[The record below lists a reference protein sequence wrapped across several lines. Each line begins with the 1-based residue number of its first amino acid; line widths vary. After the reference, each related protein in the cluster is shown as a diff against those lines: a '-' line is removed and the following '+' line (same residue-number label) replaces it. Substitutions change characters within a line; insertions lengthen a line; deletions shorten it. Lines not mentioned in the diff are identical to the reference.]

1 MQDYIIF
8 GHGYEGEVREY
19 DDNLDVIRVVSKPVL
34 IKAGDPTPAS
44 AVLRTF
50 DLQVVVMSCLGK
62 FYNVA
67 AESLPTEDEL
77 KIAIMQENP
86 SPVPQR

>member
-34 IKAGDPTPAS
+34 IKAGDPTPA
-44 AVLRTF
+44 
-50 DLQVVVMSCLGK
+50 K
-62 FYNVA
+62 
-67 AESLPTEDEL
+67 
-77 KIAIMQENP
+77 
-86 SPVPQR
+86 

>member
-34 IKAGDPTPAS
+34 IKAGDPTPAREG
-44 AVLRTF
+44 AN
-50 DLQVVVMSCLGK
+50 K
-62 FYNVA
+62 F
-67 AESLPTEDEL
+67 L
-77 KIAIMQENP
+77 I
-86 SPVPQR
+86 